1 MVLFK
6 KILPYLLAFTL
17 FTILSV
23 LYFSPVLKGEKIVQ
37 GDIRQF
43 IGMAKEINDF
53 RAENNEEPFWTN
65 ASFVG
70 MPSFQLSTHYP
81 YDVLKKIDHILRFLP
96 RPADYLF
103 LYLFSFFLMLKSLKV
118 ENKLALFGALAF
130 GFSTY
135 LIIIIG
141 VGHNAKA
148 HAIAYMPLVLCGLI
162 NLVNGKLLQGF
173 VITSLAMGLE
183 LNAGH
188 PQMTYYLFFMIAIL
202 TVVWLV
208 DSLKNKN
215 STKDL
220 FKKISL
226 GVMAL
231 VLALGMNASNLLATK
246 QYAEFST
253 RSQSDLTILPDGSPK
268 EIITSGLDKGY
279 ITEYSYGISESLDLI
294 YARFMGGSNAEPLDL
309 SSHSYSFLRA
319 KVGTSNARAFIESA
333 PLYWGDQ
340 PIVSAP
346 AYIGGSIVFLF
357 ILALFLVKGVWRNWL
372 LASIVFS
379 LVLSWGKNLSFLT
392 NFFIDYVPFYD
403 KFRAVSSIQVILEL
417 AVPFLAVLGLK
428 EWFTGKESSTT
439 KIKSLK
445 FSYYILG
452 GLSLFLLIFS
462 SELFTFS
469 GLNDGYFES
478 MIPGFAE
485 ALILDRK
492 DVLFYDVLKTLI
504 LITIISA
511 VLWLQIKNKL
521 KYAYTLLILAII
533 CTLDL
538 VQVDRRYVNDSNFSR
553 ARSVDVPFEKS
564 EVDKIILEDTSYFR
578 VANLAGNMMNDGATS
593 YFHHSL
599 GGYHAA
605 KPKRFQDLYDFYI
618 SQNHMEVYNLLNTKY
633 FILPDQDER
642 TVQENPNRNGNVWFV
657 SEIIEKSSADDVI
670 TSLGQINT
678 KDQVLTEEGDM
689 ALRDIEAISFKRDS
703 TDYIGLKDYSLNRMT
718 YESSRTAPGF
728 AVFSEAFYK
737 PGWQAYVDGE
747 AVDHYRVD
755 YLLRGMDIPSG
766 SHEIIFEFKPSV
778 IQKGVWISLG
788 SYAVLLL
795 IISILLSKQFKN
807 KSTA

>member
-1 MVLFK
+1 MILFK
-6 KILPYLLAFTL
+6 KILPYLVAFTL
-17 FTILSV
+17 FTIVSI

-53 RAENNEEPFWTN
+53 RAENEEEPFWTN
-65 ASFVG
+65 SSFVG

-81 YDVLKKIDHILRFLP
+81 YDFLKKIDAVLRFLP

-148 HAIAYMPLVLCGLI
+148 HAIAYMPLVLSGLI
-162 NLVNGKLLQGF
+162 YLINGRLLQGF
-173 VITSLAMGLE
+173 VITAVAMGLE

-188 PQMTYYLFFMIAIL
+188 PQMTYYLLFMILIL
-202 TVVWLV
+202 ALVWLIDAV
-208 DSLKNKN
+208 KNKEN
-215 STKDL
+215 TKDL
-220 FKKISL
+220 FKKLAL
-226 GVMAL
+226 GL
-231 VLALGMNASNLLATK
+231 LGLLLALGMNASNLLATK

-268 EIITSGLDKGY
+268 ETITSGLDKGY

-294 YARFMGGSNAEPLDL
+294 YARFKGGSNAEPLDM
-309 SSHSYSFLRA
+309 SSNSYAFLRS
-319 KVGTSNARAFIESA
+319 KVGTSNARSFIESA

-372 LASIVFS
+372 IASIVFS
-379 LVLSWGKNLSFLT
+379 LLLSWGKNFSFLT
-392 NFFIDYVPFYD
+392 DFFIDYVPFYD

-417 AVPFLAVLGLK
+417 AIPFLAVLGLK
-428 EWFTGKESSTT
+428 QWFTGAESPET

-445 FSYYILG
+445 VSYYILG
-452 GLSLFLLIFS
+452 GLSLCLLFFS

-469 GLNDGYFES
+469 GGNDAYFES
-478 MIPGFAE
+478 MIPGFSE

-492 DVLFYDVLKTLI
+492 EVLFYDVLKTLI
-504 LITIISA
+504 LITVIFA

-521 KYAYTLLILAII
+521 KYSYTLLILAIV

-538 VQVDRRYVNDSNFSR
+538 IQVDRRYVNDSNFSR
-553 ARSVDVPFEKS
+553 ARNVDRPFEKS
-564 EVDKIILEDTSYFR
+564 EIDQIILEDNSYFR

-633 FILPDQDER
+633 FIIPDENKR

-657 SEIIEKSSADDVI
+657 SELLKKSSADDVI
-670 TSLGQINT
+670 RSLGQINT
-678 KDQVLTEEGDM
+678 KDQVLVEEGDI
-689 ALRDIEAISFKRDS
+689 ALREIGSLNFQRDS
-703 TDYIGLKDYSLNRMT
+703 TDYIRLKDYSLNRMT
-718 YESSRTAPGF
+718 YQYSKVNPGF

-737 PGWQAYVDGE
+737 PGWQAYIDGE
-747 AVDHYRVD
+747 PVKHYRVD
-755 YLLRGMDIPSG
+755 YLLRGMDLPSG
-766 SHEIIFEFKPSV
+766 SHDIIFEFKPKV
-778 IQKGVWISLG
+778 IQTGSWIGLG
-788 SYAVLLL
+788 SYAVLFLVIVL
-795 IISILLSKQFKN
+795 FLSKYMKN
-807 KSTA
+807 KSSA